1 MAMKKQ
7 DYIVK
12 EIWADGTETLYISRQ
27 YEILLGLY
35 AGTTSP
41 QDAVALTEE
50 RWKIMAHVYGQHGTV
65 IDRPVRFELVGPVP
79 KKYSKI
85 YWHPATSYTSLIKEV
100 LLVEELEDVKK
111 LTINQNG
118 NTIETYS
125 FERSTMYDI
134 DKFVNTN
141 KANIEFDDKFDYDED
156 LSQVEF
162 EKSIKFD
169 KINTQALP
177 VLVYE
182 LNTKAVAW
190 YDIEMFMGHVQ

>member
-7 DYIVK
+7 DYLVK
-12 EIWADGTETLYISRQ
+12 EIWADGTETLCITRE
-27 YEILLGLY
+27 YENAYLW
-35 AGTTSP
+35 ANTTSP
-41 QDAVALTEE
+41 QDAVALTAE
-50 RWKIMAHVYGQHGTV
+50 RWKIMAHVYGQHGTI
-65 IDRPVRFELVGPVP
+65 IDRPVSFELIGPVP

-85 YWHPATSYTSLIKEV
+85 YWYPGGGYSSLVKEIY
-100 LLVEELEDVKK
+100 LIEELEDIKK

-118 NTIETYS
+118 NTIDTYS
-125 FERSTMYDI
+125 FERDAMYDI
-134 DKFVNTN
+134 DTFVNTN

-156 LSQVEF
+156 LTQAEF
-162 EKSIKFD
+162 EKSVKFD
-169 KINTQALP
+169 KINSQAFP